1 MRACTRL
8 LTGFWML
15 YSMPTFYVSSCSF
28 HPEPSLSLAT
38 HSHCVLCWL
47 HHRTYQNYKSLSSIH
62 TAVTMNTQHLTGLR
76 HPWSTPYTGSL
87 HIKEAEGEY
96 SMNPGLV
103 RQIPTHPP
111 PSLTPPHLCAMV
123 HRSPHTHH
131 PVLAPPHL
139 CATGSY
145 YGSFAAHHTNPG
157 DIFWQLQL
165 VPLALVG
172 SWQTYSVQDSPPP
185 KTYLAPNT
193 TVAWYWDTLPYMVT
207 SRTQSQKTLHSSLA
221 KIFLKMFVMVFCI
234 TPGT

>member
-8 LTGFWML
+8 LTGFWIL

-28 HPEPSLSLAT
+28 HPEPSLSLAM

-47 HHRTYQNYKSLSSIH
+47 HHRTYQNYKRLSSIH

-103 RQIPTHPP
+103 RQIPTLPP
-111 PSLTPPHLCAMV
+111 PS
-123 HRSPHTHH
+123 
-131 PVLAPPHL
+131 LAPPHL

-234 TPGT
+234 TLGT